1 MSTEGR
7 VKSSGLPK
15 DIARVAGT
23 LSHPEFPRGDLADLR
38 RGGTRLF
45 TSPGYWRVLLDR
57 VSQSHRLDEE
67 AERRWG
73 VILQAMAIMAPDI
86 HVPKQGLGRVLAGM
100 GQDSLEHRL
109 LRLLRSE
116 GQVLEDQIR
125 LMARLLASYNRAV
138 DWAPLAG
145 LLLFQDD
152 NRKES
157 IRRSIARDY
166 YLYFQAHEG
175 STVA

>member
-1 MSTEGR
+1 MSTDDLIQ
-7 VKSSGLPK
+7 KPGLAR

-23 LSHPEFPRGDLADLR
+23 LSHSEFPRGDLADLR
-38 RGGTRLF
+38 RGGARMY

-57 VSQSHRLDEE
+57 VDQDQRADEE

-86 HVPKQGLGRVLAGM
+86 HAPGQGVGRVLAGI

-109 LRLLRSE
+109 LRLLRSR
-116 GQVLEDQIR
+116 GQALEDQMR

-138 DWAPLAG
+138 DWSPLAG
-145 LLLFQDD
+145 LVLNRDED
-152 NRKES
+152 RKES

-166 YLYFQAHEG
+166 YLFFQALEQDN
-175 STVA
+175 AA